1 MKKLIFIIASGI
13 LLIASIGTNIY
24 QYRHVEKLKNELK
37 SQVKQEQVKCND
49 VKQESPVE
57 KHENKLENNDINGY
71 IKPCLQYLK
80 AIKNGKS
87 TDLSI
92 DKINNI
98 KAIMSEDLYHKLVP
112 DLSDQELEIERE
124 KAKSVDDKY
133 ITVSTLKEINTYY
146 SKKDENKVEVAI
158 IYTTDTKINDR
169 HNSSRYL
176 TRFEVTNNDEKNK
189 IITNIYEDSL
199 LSNGLY
205 GE

>member
-1 MKKLIFIIASGI
+1 MKKLILIITSSI

-24 QYRHVEKLKNELK
+24 QYRYLEKLKNELI
-37 SQVKQEQVKCND
+37 SQVKQEQIKCND
-49 VKQESPVE
+49 VEQEQLVE
-57 KHENKLENNDINGY
+57 KHEDKLESNDINEN

-80 AIKNGKS
+80 ATKNGKS

-112 DLSDQELEIERE
+112 DLSDQELELERE

-133 ITVSTLKEINTYY
+133 ITVSTLKEINTFY
-146 SKKDENKVEVAI
+146 SEKGENKVEVAI
-158 IYTTDTKINDR
+158 IYTIDTKIDDR

-176 TRFEVTNNDEKNK
+176 TRFEVTNK